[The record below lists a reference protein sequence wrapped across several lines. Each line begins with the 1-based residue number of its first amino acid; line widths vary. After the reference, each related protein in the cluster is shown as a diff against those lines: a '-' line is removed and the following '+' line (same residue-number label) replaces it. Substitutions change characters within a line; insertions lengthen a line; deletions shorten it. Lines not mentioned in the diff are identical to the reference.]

1 MLSAGCELIS
11 TDKKIIDIA
20 LEYGYDSPDS
30 FTKAFLRFHG
40 ATPTAIRKG
49 EAMIKSFAPLKIKL
63 VLTGGY
69 TMEYKIVKRLSDR
82 FQSTLLPGNNRK
94 QKHKMF

>member
-1 MLSAGCELIS
+1 MER
-11 TDKKIIDIA
+11 TDQQSHQLYGKPYHGRIDIA

-49 EAMIKSFAPLKIKL
+49 EAMIKSFAPMKIKL
-63 VLTGGY
+63 ILTGGY
-69 TMEYKIVKRLSDR
+69 TMD
-82 FQSTLLPGNNRK
+82 
-94 QKHKMF
+94 